1 MFTTKQFDV
10 FKQDG
15 LDERM
20 KGIRAEIQPLFN
32 RIYDEV
38 GPMLEA
44 DVGIPLYLHV
54 AKHARRTV
62 NPPKDTWMA
71 IGHDKRGYKKHP
83 HLQVG
88 LFDDRVFIWLAFIY
102 EMPNKQ
108 AIAKHLGQ
116 IDWKQTFPDF
126 QMAGDH
132 MKKEAFSIEDMS
144 DASIETLVERF
155 GSVKK
160 ADFLIGRQLPADAS
174 ILQNETAFLALV
186 EDTFARLT
194 PLYRDLVL

>member
-1 MFTTKQFDV
+1 MFTTKQFNV

-20 KGIRAEIQPLFN
+20 SGIRSDIQPLFH

-38 GPMLEA
+38 GPQLEA

-71 IGHDKRGYKKHP
+71 ICHDKRGYKKHP

-102 EMPNKQ
+102 EMPNKDV
-108 AIAKHLGQ
+108 IAKHLQQ
-116 IDWKQTFPDF
+116 IDFKSTFTDF
-126 QMAGDH
+126 HIAGDH
-132 MKKEAFSIEDMS
+132 MKKDAFLIE
-144 DASIETLVERF
+144 ETSNENIQALLERF
-155 GSVKK
+155 GTVKK

-174 ILQNETAFLALV
+174 ILQNEDAFLALV

>member
-1 MFTTKQFDV
+1 MFTTKQFNV
-10 FKQDG
+10 FKQEG

-20 KGIRAEIQPLFN
+20 SGIRSNIQPLFH

-38 GPMLEA
+38 GPGLEA

-71 IGHDKRGYKKHP
+71 ICHDKRGYKKHP

-102 EMPNKQ
+102 EMPNKD
-108 AIAKHLGQ
+108 AIAKHLQQ
-116 IDWKQTFPDF
+116 IDLKSTFSDF
-126 QMAGDH
+126 HIAGDH
-132 MKKEAFSIEDMS
+132 MKKEAFLVEDTS
-144 DASIETLVERF
+144 NEDIQSLLERF
-155 GSVKK
+155 GNVKK

-174 ILQNETAFLALV
+174 ILQNEDAFLALV
-186 EDTFARLT
+186 EDTFGRLT

>member
-10 FKQDG
+10 FKRDG

-20 KGIRAEIQPLFN
+20 TGIRSNIQPVFQ
-32 RIYDEV
+32 RIYEEV
-38 GPMLEA
+38 GPQLEA

-71 IGHDKRGYKKHP
+71 ICHDKRGYKKHP

-102 EMPNKQ
+102 EMPSKE
-108 AIAKHLGQ
+108 AIAKRLRT
-116 IDWKQTFPDF
+116 IDFKSEFPDF
-126 QMAGDH
+126 HIAGDH
-132 MKKEAFSIEDMS
+132 MKKDALLIEETSPESIN
-144 DASIETLVERF
+144 ALVERF

-174 ILQNETAFLALV
+174 ILQNEAAFLALV

>member
-1 MFTTKQFDV
+1 MFTTKQFNV

-15 LDERM
+15 LDARM
-20 KGIRAEIQPLFN
+20 SGIRSDIQPLFH
-32 RIYDEV
+32 RIYDEI
-38 GPMLEA
+38 GPQLEA

-71 IGHDKRGYKKHP
+71 ICHDKRGYKKHP

-102 EMPNKQ
+102 EMPNKE
-108 AIAKHLGQ
+108 AIATHLQQ
-116 IDWKQTFPDF
+116 IDVKSTFPDF
-126 QMAGDH
+126 HIAGDH
-132 MKKEAFSIEDMS
+132 MKKEAFLVEDTSNEDIQALM
-144 DASIETLVERF
+144 ERF

-174 ILQNETAFLALV
+174 ILQNEDEFLALV
-186 EDTFARLT
+186 EDTFGRLT

>member
-15 LDERM
+15 LESRM
-20 KGIRAEIQPLFN
+20 TGIRSHIQPLFH

-38 GPMLEA
+38 GPQLEA
-44 DVGIPLYLHV
+44 DVGVPLYLHV

-71 IGHDKRGYKKHP
+71 ICHDKRGYKKHP

-88 LFDDRVFIWLAFIY
+88 LFDDRVFVWLAFIY

-108 AIAKHLGQ
+108 AIAKRLE
-116 IDWKQTFPDF
+116 TLDF
-126 QMAGDH
+126 KSEFADFHVAGDH
-132 MKKEAFSIEDMS
+132 MKKDAFLIEETS
-144 DASIETLVERF
+144 EASITALLERF
-155 GSVKK
+155 GNVKK
-160 ADFLIGRQLPADAS
+160 ADFLIGRQLQADAS
-174 ILQNETAFLALV
+174 ILQNESAFLALV
-186 EDTFARLT
+186 EDTFGRLT
-194 PLYRDLVL
+194 PLYRDLIL

>member
-1 MFTTKQFDV
+1 MFTTQQFDV
-10 FKQDG
+10 FKRDG
-15 LDERM
+15 LDSRM
-20 KGIRAEIQPLFN
+20 TGIRSEIQPVFQ
-32 RIYDEV
+32 RIFEEV
-38 GPMLEA
+38 GPQLEA

-71 IGHDKRGYKKHP
+71 ICHDKRGYKKHP

-102 EMPNKQ
+102 EMPNKE
-108 AIAKHLGQ
+108 AIAKRLAA
-116 IDWKQTFPDF
+116 IDFKNEFTDLHI
-126 QMAGDH
+126 AGDH
-132 MKKEAFSIEDMS
+132 MKKEAVVIEETSQESIQ
-144 DASIETLVERF
+144 ALVERF

-160 ADFLIGRQLPADAS
+160 ADFLIGRQLSADAS
-174 ILQNETAFLALV
+174 ILQNEAAFLALI